1 MPSYS
6 LPLLNGQTQYIV
18 DGKLIPLQFPYLDVL
33 LQGRPRHGTDDFSF
47 RHPQM
52 ERGKRAKIFA
62 PFDALDGFSAHI
74 AGKNILYGDRVF
86 PDEKEKEELN
96 RRLSILHSLTFNSR
110 MAKRNRIAVTVTY
123 FVPCTDEHSFACG
136 IRGQYVSVSGIV
148 RKVDMDVTRTIS
160 VDQTPI
166 LFDDI
171 LSIAPFREGLFGQG
185 WKD

>member
-1 MPSYS
+1 MSTIGVMAMPANFRYREVF
-6 LPLLNGQTQYIV
+6 LK
-18 DGKLIPLQFPYLDVL
+18 GK
-33 LQGRPRHGTDDFSF
+33 PRHDRMDAFRI
-47 RHPQM
+47 RHPKM
-52 ERGKRAKIFA
+52 DVGKRAKIFA

-136 IRGQYVSVSGIV
+136 VRGQYVSVSGIV

-171 LSIAPFREGLFGQG
+171 LSITPFREGLFGQD
-185 WKD
+185 WED